1 MYEQETTKC
10 VLNTDHI
17 DLTKFKPTQL
27 TNRFTFA
34 AKKRIKKKK
43 STDTIISEISNA
55 SELKSRAE
63 ELQEM
68 IDLNIDEI
76 EDESELDSKKEKD

>member
-1 MYEQETTKC
+1 M
-10 VLNTDHI
+10 
-17 DLTKFKPTQL
+17 
-27 TNRFTFA
+27 
-34 AKKRIKKKK
+34 
-43 STDTIISEISNA
+43 SEISNA